1 MPQNLRNQ
9 PGHPGVLQLF
19 RDAVAL
25 GASDLHFEGPSSSG
39 PGRLWLRLHGELRNP
54 EGAGPEPEVLA
65 ALDEWIASALEG
77 AGEGRDADFSFA
89 IPGSA
94 RFRAHLYRLSGYMG
108 RGWGAVFRVI
118 AETPPTLEQLR
129 LPSLLSRIPALQR
142 GLVLVTGATGSGKS
156 STLAALIHEINRS
169 RSGHIVTIE
178 DPIEFVHGPI
188 QSRISQREVG
198 TDTGGF
204 ADALRSA
211 LREDPDVI
219 LVGEMRDPE
228 TVSVALKAA
237 ETGHLVLSTVHT
249 QDAVRTVGRLIALFP
264 PEEQRLVRLRLADNL
279 SAIVS
284 QRLVASASGGRVA
297 AMEIVLAT
305 QSVRDCVGS
314 PERTDEMI
322 ELVQKS
328 GDGQGFDRHLVELYL
343 AGKITL
349 ETAKESATRPADL
362 ERELRFGAMA
372 GGKLPP
378 EPGIVLAGASA
389 EPGSREK
396 QKQDPGQTPDPA
408 LEKNQSGN
416 PFDALKSKRT
426 QR

>member
-1 MPQNLRNQ
+1 MPQTVRNQ
-9 PGHPGVLQLF
+9 PGHPGILSLF
-19 RDAVAL
+19 RDAVSL
-25 GASDLHFEGPSSSG
+25 GASDLHLEGPSSSG
-39 PGRLWLRLHGELRNP
+39 PGRVWLRLHGELCSP
-54 EGAGPEPEVLA
+54 EGEGPSSEVLS
-65 ALDEWIASALEG
+65 ALDEWVSSALEG
-77 AGEGRDADFSFA
+77 AGSGRDLDFSFG

-94 RFRAHLYRLSGYMG
+94 RFRAHLYRLSGHMSQS
-108 RGWGAVFRVI
+108 WGAVFRVI
-118 AETPPTLEQLR
+118 AEAPPTLEQLK
-129 LPSLLSRIPALQR
+129 LPPLLSRIPGLER

-178 DPIEFVHGPI
+178 DPIEFVHESI
-188 QSRISQREVG
+188 RCRLSQREVG
-198 TDTGGF
+198 SDTAGF

-284 QRLVASASGGRVA
+284 QRLVSASEGGRLA
-297 AMEIVLAT
+297 AMEIVMAT
-305 QSVRDCVGS
+305 QSVRDCIES
-314 PERTDEMI
+314 PERTEEMI

-328 GDGQGFDRHLVELYL
+328 ADGQGFDRHLVELYL

-362 ERELRFGAMA
+362 ERELQFGAGPGA
-372 GGKLPP
+372 RLP
-378 EPGIVLAGASA
+378 A
-389 EPGSREK
+389 EPGVALEGRDEAGAK
-396 QKQDPGQTPDPA
+396 HEEKQDPGERPNPA
-408 LEKNQSGN
+408 SVKGQPRS